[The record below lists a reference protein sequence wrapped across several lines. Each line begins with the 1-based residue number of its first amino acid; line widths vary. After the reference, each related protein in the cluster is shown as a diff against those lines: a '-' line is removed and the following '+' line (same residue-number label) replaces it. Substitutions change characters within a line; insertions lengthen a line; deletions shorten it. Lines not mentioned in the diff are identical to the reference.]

1 MNAPKK
7 MKVGDLV
14 KLKVAPGKYEE
25 KYVGKLGMVMRVSP
39 GGCNLTVN
47 LFDGGHIGLLA
58 WSWFEVVSEAR

>member
-1 MNAPKK
+1 MNAPEK

-25 KYVGKLGMVMRVSP
+25 KYVGKLAMVTKVSP
-39 GGCNLTVN
+39 NGCNLTVS
-47 LFDGGHIGLLA
+47 LFNGGYIGLLA